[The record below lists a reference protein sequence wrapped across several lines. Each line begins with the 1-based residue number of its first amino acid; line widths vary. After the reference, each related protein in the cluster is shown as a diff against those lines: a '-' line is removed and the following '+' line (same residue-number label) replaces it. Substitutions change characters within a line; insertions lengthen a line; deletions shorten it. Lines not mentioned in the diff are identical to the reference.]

1 MTVLNNGQECLDHLL
16 RTSTNY
22 DVILMDIQMPIMNGY
37 DASVAIRSGN
47 AGEHNKI
54 IPIIA
59 LTAHVSLEEQ
69 QNALRAGM
77 NKHINKS
84 IVPEQ
89 LLKAIEE
96 CIALE

>member
-1 MTVLNNGQECLDHLL
+1 
-16 RTSTNY
+16 
-22 DVILMDIQMPIMNGY
+22 MDIQMPIMNGY
-37 DASVAIRSGN
+37 DASMAIRNGM
-47 AGEHNKI
+47 AGMHNQH

-69 QNALRAGM
+69 QKALQAGM
-77 NKHINKS
+77 NKHINKP

-96 CIALE
+96 CIVVE